1 MLSTEH
7 GLTNDRSAEMLSAND
22 ALEINCFG
30 CAATNP
36 IGLKLEFENSGHQS
50 TCRFSLGPDYES
62 YPGVIHGGI
71 VATILDE
78 ALSQTVYHHGNG
90 PAFTVGLRVR
100 YGHPMQTNMPYVAI
114 SEIVRSNRTLIRAS
128 GRIQRDTGELVA
140 AAVGSFYL
148 ISEDGLEE
156 MRSVSL
162 ERCMSHLHEPDG
174 VNIRGT

>member
-1 MLSTEH
+1 LLNAKDTV
-7 GLTNDRSAEMLSAND
+7 
-22 ALEINCFG
+22 EINCFG
-30 CAATNP
+30 CAPTNP
-36 IGLKLEFENSGHQS
+36 IGLKLEFETSHHQS
-50 TCRFSLGPDYES
+50 TSRFSLGPDYES

-114 SEIVRSNRTLIRAS
+114 GEIVRANGTLIRAS

-148 ISEDGLEE
+148 ISEEGLEAI
-156 MRSVSL
+156 RSVSL
-162 ERCMSHLHEPDG
+162 DRCRSLLHEPDG
-174 VNIRGT
+174 VKMRGK